1 MNEGFYAIYYTG
13 IASSG
18 LGLLAFKSG
27 TVVGVDAV
35 GGTFDGQYSINEEAG
50 KLEGVLT
57 LKIPAGAQLVTG
69 GPALPEPFTMEFPL
83 SLPLD
88 LGDGKTVQVSL
99 PTGPV
104 NVVFKWIRSFPA
116 DHQ

>member
-50 KLEGVLT
+50 
-57 LKIPAGAQLVTG
+57 
-69 GPALPEPFTMEFPL
+69 
-83 SLPLD
+83 
-88 LGDGKTVQVSL
+88 
-99 PTGPV
+99 
-104 NVVFKWIRSFPA
+104 N
-116 DHQ
+116 